1 MSYSGNVHEISF
13 DEKQIL
19 LIGTAHI
26 SQSSVDEVNSVI
38 DQEKP
43 DTVCIELCSSR
54 HQAML
59 DKDQWKNMDIYK
71 VVREGKSFLLFAN
84 LIMTAFQKRLGSQL
98 GVKPGAEMLEAA
110 NAAERVGAELIL
122 ADRDVKITLQRT
134 WRGMTF
140 WGRMKVLSQL
150 LASLFVREEISKEE
164 IEKLKE
170 SDALSEAMQMLAEQ
184 SPEMKRILIDERDQF
199 MAEKIKLAQG
209 KRIVA
214 VVGAG
219 HVKGLTAEL
228 EREHNLAELETVPP
242 PGKIGTWLKW
252 GIPTLIV
259 GLVAYGFF
267 TVETDVSIEMI
278 QRWFLINGTLS
289 ALGTA
294 IAFGHPIT
302 IATAFVAAPFTS
314 LNPAVAAGWV
324 AGLVEAFLR
333 KPQVRDFES
342 LADDITHLRGFWQ
355 NNITRIL
362 LVVMFANLGSA
373 IGTFVGGFA
382 IASYFDREAEIFH
395 VQKLM

>member
-150 LASLFVREEISKEE
+150 LASLFVREEISKED

-242 PGKIGTWLKW
+242 PGKIGTWFKW

-382 IASYFDREAEIFH
+382 IAS
-395 VQKLM
+395 LL

>member
-1 MSYSGNVHEISF
+1 
-13 DEKQIL
+13 
-19 LIGTAHI
+19 
-26 SQSSVDEVNSVI
+26 
-38 DQEKP
+38 
-43 DTVCIELCSSR
+43 
-54 HQAML
+54 
-59 DKDQWKNMDIYK
+59 
-71 VVREGKSFLLFAN
+71 
-84 LIMTAFQKRLGSQL
+84 
-98 GVKPGAEMLEAA
+98 
-110 NAAERVGAELIL
+110 
-122 ADRDVKITLQRT
+122 
-134 WRGMTF
+134 
-140 WGRMKVLSQL
+140 
-150 LASLFVREEISKEE
+150 LFVREEISKEE

-219 HVKGLTAEL
+219 HVKGLMAEL

-259 GLVAYGFF
+259 GLVVYGFF

-289 ALGTA
+289 ARGTA

-324 AGLVEAFLR
+324 AGLVEAYLR

-342 LADDITHLRGFWQ
+342 LADDITHLKGFWK
-355 NNITRIL
+355 NNFTRIL

-382 IASYFDREAEIFH
+382 IAS
-395 VQKLM
+395 LL

>member
-184 SPEMKRILIDERDQF
+184 SPEIKRILIDERDQF

-219 HVKGLTAEL
+219 HVKGLMAEL

-324 AGLVEAFLR
+324 AGLVEAYLR

-382 IASYFDREAEIFH
+382 IAS
-395 VQKLM
+395 LL

>member
-1 MSYSGNVHEISF
+1 MTYSGNVHEILI

-26 SQSSVDEVNSVI
+26 SQSSVDEVNDVI
-38 DQEKP
+38 EQEKP
-43 DTVCIELCSSR
+43 DTVCIELCASR
-54 HQAML
+54 HQAMMG
-59 DKDQWKNMDIYK
+59 KDQWKNMDIFK

-98 GVKPGAEMLEAA
+98 GVKPGAEMLAA
-110 NAAERVGAELIL
+110 AQASERVNSELLL

-134 WRGMTF
+134 WRGMPF

-150 LASLFVREEISKEE
+150 LASLFIREEISKEE

-170 SDALSEAMQMLAEQ
+170 SDALSEAMQMLADQ
-184 SPEMKRILIDERDQF
+184 SPDMKRILIDERDQF
-199 MAEKIKLAQG
+199 MAEKIRQAPG

-219 HVKGLTAEL
+219 HVKGLTGEL
-228 EREHNLAELETVPP
+228 EREHNLAELETLPP
-242 PGKIGTWLKW
+242 PGKLGIWLKW

-259 GLVAYGFF
+259 GLIGYGFF
-267 TVETDVSIEMI
+267 AVDTDVSIEMI

-289 ALGTA
+289 AIGTA

-302 IATAFVAAPFTS
+302 VATAFVAAPFTS
-314 LNPAVAAGWV
+314 LNPAVAAGWG

-333 KPQVRDFES
+333 KPQVRDFEN

-373 IGTFVGGFA
+373 IGTFAGGFA
-382 IASYFDREAEIFH
+382 IAS
-395 VQKLM
+395 LL

>member
-184 SPEMKRILIDERDQF
+184 SPEMKRILIDERDLYGRKNKTGSRQ
-199 MAEKIKLAQG
+199 KDCG
-209 KRIVA
+209 SSWSRTCKRTDGRT
-214 VVGAG
+214 GAG
-219 HVKGLTAEL
+219 T
-228 EREHNLAELETVPP
+228 
-242 PGKIGTWLKW
+242 
-252 GIPTLIV
+252 
-259 GLVAYGFF
+259 
-267 TVETDVSIEMI
+267 
-278 QRWFLINGTLS
+278 
-289 ALGTA
+289 
-294 IAFGHPIT
+294 
-302 IATAFVAAPFTS
+302 
-314 LNPAVAAGWV
+314 
-324 AGLVEAFLR
+324 
-333 KPQVRDFES
+333 
-342 LADDITHLRGFWQ
+342 
-355 NNITRIL
+355 
-362 LVVMFANLGSA
+362 
-373 IGTFVGGFA
+373 
-382 IASYFDREAEIFH
+382 
-395 VQKLM
+395 

>member
-1 MSYSGNVHEISF
+1 MTYSGNVHEILI

-26 SQSSVDEVNSVI
+26 SQSSVDEVNDVI
-38 DQEKP
+38 EQEKP
-43 DTVCIELCSSR
+43 DTVCIELCASR
-54 HQAML
+54 HQAMM
-59 DKDQWKNMDIYK
+59 DKDQWKNMDIFK

-98 GVKPGAEMLEAA
+98 GVKPGAEMLA
-110 NAAERVGAELIL
+110 AAEASERVNSELLL

-134 WRGMTF
+134 WRGMPF

-150 LASLFVREEISKEE
+150 LASLFIREEISKEE

-170 SDALSEAMQMLAEQ
+170 SDALSEAMQMLADQ
-184 SPEMKRILIDERDQF
+184 SPDMKRILIDERDQF
-199 MAEKIKLAQG
+199 MAEKIRQAPG

-219 HVKGLTAEL
+219 HVKGLTGEL

-242 PGKIGTWLKW
+242 PGKLGIWLKW

-259 GLVAYGFF
+259 SLIGYGFF
-267 TVETDVSIEMI
+267 AVDTDVSIEMI

-289 ALGTA
+289 AIGTA

-333 KPQVRDFES
+333 KPQVRDFEN

-373 IGTFVGGFA
+373 IGTFAGGFA
-382 IASYFDREAEIFH
+382 IAS
-395 VQKLM
+395 LL

>member
-1 MSYSGNVHEISF
+1 MTYSGNVHEILL

-26 SQSSVDEVNSVI
+26 SQSSVDEVNDVI
-38 DQEKP
+38 EQEKP
-43 DTVCIELCSSR
+43 DTVCIELCASR
-54 HQAML
+54 HQAMME
-59 DKDQWKNMDIYK
+59 KDQWKNMDIFK

-98 GVKPGAEMLEAA
+98 GVKPGAEMMAA
-110 NAAERVGAELIL
+110 AQASERVNAELVL
-122 ADRDVKITLQRT
+122 ADRDVKITLQRS
-134 WRGMTF
+134 WRGMPF

-150 LASLFVREEISKEE
+150 LASLFIREEISKEE

-170 SDALSEAMQMLAEQ
+170 SDALSEAMEMLADQ

-199 MAEKIKLAQG
+199 MAEKIRQAPG

-219 HVKGLTAEL
+219 HVKGLTEEL

-242 PGKIGTWLKW
+242 PGKLGIWLKW
-252 GIPTLIV
+252 GIPALIV
-259 GLVAYGFF
+259 SLIGYGFF
-267 TVETDVSIEMI
+267 AIDTDVSIEMI

-289 ALGTA
+289 AIGTA

-333 KPQVRDFES
+333 KPQVRDFEN

-373 IGTFVGGFA
+373 IGTFAGGFA
-382 IASYFDREAEIFH
+382 IAS
-395 VQKLM
+395 LL

>member
-26 SQSSVDEVNSVI
+26 SQSSADEVNFVI

-59 DKDQWKNMDIYK
+59 EKDQWKNMDIYK

-110 NAAERVGAELIL
+110 NAADRIGAELIL

-242 PGKIGTWLKW
+242 PGKIGIWLKW

-324 AGLVEAFLR
+324 AGLVEAILR

-342 LADDITHLRGFWQ
+342 LADDITHLRGFWR

-382 IASYFDREAEIFH
+382 IAS
-395 VQKLM
+395 LL

>member
-1 MSYSGNVHEISF
+1 MNYSGNVHEISF

-98 GVKPGAEMLEAA
+98 GVKPGAEMLEAV

-122 ADRDVKITLQRT
+122 VDRDVKITLQRT

-242 PGKIGTWLKW
+242 PGKIGNWLKW
-252 GIPTLIV
+252 GIPALIV
-259 GLVAYGFF
+259 GLVVYGFF

-278 QRWFLINGTLS
+278 QRWFLINGSLS

-324 AGLVEAFLR
+324 AGLVEAFIR

-382 IASYFDREAEIFH
+382 IAS
-395 VQKLM
+395 LL

>member
-219 HVKGLTAEL
+219 HVKGLMAEL

-382 IASYFDREAEIFH
+382 IAS
-395 VQKLM
+395 LL

>member
-26 SQSSVDEVNSVI
+26 SQSSADEVNSVI

-140 WGRMKVLSQL
+140 WGKMKVLSQL

-199 MAEKIKLAQG
+199 LAEKIKLAQG

-242 PGKIGTWLKW
+242 PGKIGIWLKW

-324 AGLVEAFLR
+324 AGLVEAILR

-382 IASYFDREAEIFH
+382 IAS
-395 VQKLM
+395 LL

>member
-1 MSYSGNVHEISF
+1 MSYSGNVHEISL

-98 GVKPGAEMLEAA
+98 GVKTGAEMLEAA

-150 LASLFVREEISKEE
+150 LASLFVREEISKED

-382 IASYFDREAEIFH
+382 IAS
-395 VQKLM
+395 LL

>member
-1 MSYSGNVHEISF
+1 MTYSGNVHEILI

-26 SQSSVDEVNSVI
+26 SQSSVDEVNDVI
-38 DQEKP
+38 EQEKP
-43 DTVCIELCSSR
+43 DTVCIELCASR
-54 HQAML
+54 HQAMM
-59 DKDQWKNMDIYK
+59 DKDQWKNMDIFK

-98 GVKPGAEMLEAA
+98 GVKPGAEMLAA
-110 NAAERVGAELIL
+110 AQASERVNSELLL

-134 WRGMTF
+134 WRGMPF

-150 LASLFVREEISKEE
+150 LASLFIREEISKEE

-170 SDALSEAMQMLAEQ
+170 SDALSEAMQMLADQ
-184 SPEMKRILIDERDQF
+184 SPDMKRILIDERDQF
-199 MAEKIKLAQG
+199 MAEKIRQAPG

-219 HVKGLTAEL
+219 HVKGLTGEL

-242 PGKIGTWLKW
+242 PGKLGIWLKW

-259 GLVAYGFF
+259 GLIGYGFF
-267 TVETDVSIEMI
+267 AVDTDVSIEMI

-289 ALGTA
+289 AIGTA

-333 KPQVRDFES
+333 KPQVRDFEN

-373 IGTFVGGFA
+373 IGTFAGGFA
-382 IASYFDREAEIFH
+382 IAS
-395 VQKLM
+395 LL